1 MSLTCKF
8 CFLIGYE
15 NSDLEGKSHEIML
28 LDVNTMEEFEN
39 RHFEIVK
46 DLCNDLAIAT
56 TFSEEKERLV
66 EYNLDYFL
74 RQIDRIFEPNY
85 IPTQEDILHIYIPT
99 KRTIE
104 FELDRDK
111 MKMRKWPKCHDSIK
125 FIDMGGLRS
134 ERRKWIHCFKQVG
147 AIVFLASLS
156 EYDQMMYG
164 NQNITRLEE
173 SIALFQTV
181 MDWFEYS
188 SFILFLNKM
197 DIFKQKI
204 MYSDSHLSKYY
215 PDFDGP
221 EKDEISAQQFILS
234 KFDNAKPKFH
244 DEFFDWKENDTRFF
258 ELNKKVNQRSHK
270 HNQVTYFHHS
280 CMLDSTSI
288 PGIFVNLKIT
298 VRDIVLWKNLE
309 MSNIA

>member
-1 MSLTCKF
+1 
-8 CFLIGYE
+8 
-15 NSDLEGKSHEIML
+15 
-28 LDVNTMEEFEN
+28 MEEFEN

-74 RQIDRIFEPNY
+74 CHIDRIFEPNY

-164 NQNITRLEE
+164 NQNITRLDE

-221 EKDEISAQQFILS
+221 VKDEISAQQFILS

-244 DEFFDWKENDTRFF
+244 DEFFDWKENDSRFF
-258 ELNKKVNQRSHK
+258 ELNKKVNQNQNHR
-270 HNQVTYFHHS
+270 HNQVTYTHPT

-288 PGIFVNLKIT
+288 PGIIESLQNTL
-298 VRDIVLWKNLE
+298 RDIILWKNLE
-309 MSNIA
+309 SVNVA